1 MRSAVYG
8 AWESV
13 PPQWTHRSYLY
24 SLPPIGK
31 GTAAVESFT
40 GYIAR
45 LAAAHA
51 VEAGVLV
58 NQELLPRVP
67 YTKGALAGQG
77 PSKPPRYS
85 FYLDAYSL
93 NGAGERSR
101 LWVSLLEQLTCVERL
116 DALTALPWA
125 RAISCVHL
133 LRTQRAW
140 CPLCYGAQQNTGPA
154 VYERLLWAVQIV
166 TVCPEHR
173 CPLETICRSCGR
185 THYVFSPKARPGFCS
200 RCQCWLGR
208 EPEAID
214 HELAEPIRIA
224 EMVGE
229 LLSASPRLPAGFGLD
244 QFRENTRILARKG
257 QFRGPFRNR
266 NVRGWMNRGCAP
278 RMDSLALLSRIQEIS
293 MLHLLTEKIVIENVV
308 ASQHQSPYAHY
319 RVAGPIVENTLRA
332 TLLADVPR
340 RLEEIAADLGY
351 RSVEPLQSR
360 FRDLC
365 RQIVEKRA
373 GWYKNASRL
382 PVTPLPK
389 ERIEQALS
397 EALED
402 EAPVNLRTVAAK
414 MGLRNKRR
422 LYKGFHDLRRALV
435 AKNRRLRSRRWEPIE
450 SALRAALDEA
460 PVPTVTDVAR
470 RLGLK
475 SVTRITKRFPDL
487 SAALKRRRHESPH
500 VASGR
505 MTALSPGRRN
515 CDD

>member
-13 PPQWTHRSYLY
+13 PAQWTHRSYLY

-31 GTAAVESFT
+31 GTAAVESLT

-140 CPLCYGAQQNTGPA
+140 CPLCYGAQQDTSHA

-214 HELAEPIRIA
+214 HDLAEPTRIA

-244 QFRENTRILARKG
+244 RFRENTCSLARKG
-257 QFRGPFRNR
+257 QFRGAFRNR
-266 NVRGWMNRGCAP
+266 NIRGWMNRGCAP
-278 RMDSLALLSRIQEIS
+278 RMDSLALLSRSQEVS
-293 MLHLLTEKIVIENVV
+293 MLHLLTEKIVVENVV
-308 ASQHQSPYAHY
+308 AGQRQSPYAHY
-319 RVAGPIVENTLRA
+319 RVDDSAVEKALRA
-332 TLLADVPR
+332 ALRADTPP
-340 RLEEIAADLGY
+340 RLEEIARELGY
-351 RSVEPLQSR
+351 RSVASLQARYS
-360 FRDLC
+360 DLC
-365 RQIVEKRA
+365 GQLVSKRRE
-373 GWYKNASRL
+373 WFKHSPI
-382 PVTPLPK
+382 PVTTPLPR

-397 EALED
+397 EALNS
-402 EAPVNLRTVAAK
+402 EAPAYLRAVAEK
-414 MGLRNKRR
+414 IGLRNRRR
-422 LYKGFHDLRRALV
+422 LYKGFHDVRRAIV
-435 AKNRRLRSRRWEPIE
+435 AKNQRFRKERADAIE
-450 SALRAALDEA
+450 SALRAALDQT
-460 PVPTVTDVAR
+460 PLPTVTDVAR

-475 SVTRITKRFPDL
+475 SVTRITRRFPDL
-487 SAALKRRRHESPH
+487 SAALKRREAP
-500 VASGR
+500 AP
-505 MTALSPGRRN
+505 T
-515 CDD
+515 